1 VDALGS
7 PLDLAAAGL
16 RLDALARRQRELLVL
31 AAALCVAA
39 PVAAATGIGLDWPLL
54 AGAVSAAV
62 GVLWMRAG
70 RRAMLTR
77 LVAQGDALS
86 LPAVRVYA
94 ERLLDRRA
102 AIAGGLRHVVRSCS
116 GVSGEMTF
124 VQPDRVD
131 VQWQRLERLAAA
143 FADPDVAIQ
152 PASAALCVRMLREPV
167 TSPLYNL
174 RLPEEQLDRLLTAI
188 ERGVEL

>member
-1 VDALGS
+1 VDTLGS

-16 RLDALARRQRELLVL
+16 RLEALARRQRELLVL
-31 AAALCVAA
+31 AACLGIAA
-39 PVAAATGIGLDWPLL
+39 AAAAATGMGLDWPLL

-62 GVLWMRAG
+62 GVLWMRAD

-77 LVAQGDALS
+77 LVAQGDAMA
-86 LPAVRVYA
+86 LPPVRAYA
-94 ERLLDRRA
+94 ERLLERRA

-131 VQWQRLERLAAA
+131 VQWRRLERLASA

-152 PASAALCVRMLREPV
+152 PSSAALCVRMLREPV
-167 TSPLYNL
+167 TSPLYNP
-174 RLPEEQLDRLLTAI
+174 RLPEEQLDRLLTTI